1 LSTWSEKRVLVTGG
15 AGFIGHRAVARLVE
29 SGAHVTVVDNL
40 SKGNLNNLRTLKQQ
54 IEFRDEDLLTSGS
67 LKGILKDTDA
77 CFHLAAKIGGIA
89 YFHKTPASSLRENS
103 IMNFRLWDAAIDTDC
118 LMVCLSSSMV
128 FERTTAFPT
137 PETAV
142 TTSPPPLTGYG
153 FSKLVAEYV
162 ARTYFEEFGV
172 RFLIMRPFNAYGPG
186 ELPGDYVGYA
196 HVIPDLIEKTL
207 SGQYPL
213 QILGDGGQTRS
224 YTFVDDIADALLYA
238 ADHFESDDFNIGT
251 GVETKVIDLARSI
264 WDLCGRTEPFQIEP
278 TASLKYDVVRR
289 VPDVTKLFQKG
300 WRPKHSLDEGLRIT
314 IDWLK
319 TKRTSDKA

>member
-1 LSTWSEKRVLVTGG
+1 MSAWSGKRVLVTGG
-15 AGFIGHRAVARLVE
+15 AGFIGSRAVARLVE
-29 SGAHVTVVDNL
+29 SSAHVTVVDNL
-40 SKGNLNNLRTLKQQ
+40 SKGNLSNLRTLRRQ
-54 IEFRDEDLLTSGS
+54 IEFRDEDLLTSSS
-67 LKGILKDTDA
+67 LRRILKDTDA

-118 LMVCLSSSMV
+118 LMVCLSSSMI
-128 FERTTAFPT
+128 FERTNAFPT
-137 PETAV
+137 PECAV
-142 TTSPPPLTGYG
+142 NTSPPPLTGYG

-186 ELPGDYVGYA
+186 EVPGDYVGYA
-196 HVIPDLIEKTL
+196 HVIPDLIKKTL

-213 QILGDGGQTRS
+213 QILGDGEQTRS

-238 ADHFESDDFNIGT
+238 ADRFENDDFNIGT
-251 GVETKVIDLARSI
+251 GLETKVIALAQSI
-264 WDLCGRTEPFQIEP
+264 WDLCGRTEPFQIERTP
-278 TASLKYDVVRR
+278 SLKYDVVRR